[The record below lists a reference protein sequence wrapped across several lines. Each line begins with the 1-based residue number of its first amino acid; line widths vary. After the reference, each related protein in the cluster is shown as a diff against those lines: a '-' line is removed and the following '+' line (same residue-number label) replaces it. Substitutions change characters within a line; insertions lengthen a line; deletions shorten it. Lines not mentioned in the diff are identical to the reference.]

1 MSKSMISVTKD
12 LFYALESLSKD
23 EQIKVYQAFC
33 QFVFDG
39 TEPEDLQGTT
49 KAMWIL
55 AKNYV
60 QTSRTNFGQKE
71 SKNKPEP
78 RMVFRKPSVQE
89 ISEYVYTLNGS
100 ADIQKI
106 NEFAEQFHAFYES
119 KDWMIGKSKMK
130 NWKAALRTWK
140 DTMQKTIYPRL
151 NTTEN
156 FIPKNSWEKRQ
167 MEYLKGMNS
176 ILNDENP

>member
-1 MSKSMISVTKD
+1 MSKPMNSVTKD
-12 LFYALESLSKD
+12 LFFALDSLSKD
-23 EQIKVYQAFC
+23 EQIKVYQGFC
-33 QFVFDG
+33 QYVFDG
-39 TEPEDLQGTT
+39 TEPENLEGTT

-60 QTSRTNFGQKE
+60 QTANNRLPSKE
-71 SKNKPEP
+71 VKNKPEP
-78 RMVFRKPSVQE
+78 RISFTKPTIKE
-89 ISEYVYTLNGS
+89 IAEYVYSMNGN
-100 ADIQKI
+100 ADVQRI
-106 NEFAEQFHAFYES
+106 NEFSEQFHAFYES

-151 NTTEN
+151 QSTES